1 MVFEGKIIRVL
12 PTRGGV
18 SERTG
23 NQWKALPFV
32 FSYYEPGQERVD
44 DRVLL
49 ETFDTNVMAQIAQYC
64 VKGQDSKAVVEN
76 GSLKLTGQIPCKIGF
91 GHKVKDVK
99 NKQGDTVTLNEMR
112 IYSIEIGTA
121 SQQQPAA
128 QQPQAPF
135 PPQTRMGTPSLL
147 KNAPS

>member
-64 VKGQDSKAVVEN
+64 VKGQDGKAVVEN

-91 GHKVKDVK
+91 GHKVRDFQ
-99 NKQGDTVTLNEMR
+99 NKQGEMVTINELR
-112 IYSIEIGTA
+112 IYSIEIGIA

-128 QQPQAPF
+128 QSAPQSQAPF
-135 PPQTRMGTPSLL
+135 PPQTEENDDLPF
-147 KNAPS
+147 

>member
-64 VKGQDSKAVVEN
+64 VKGQDGKAVVEN
-76 GSLKLTGQIPCKIGF
+76 GRLKMTGDIPCKIGF

-99 NKQGDTVTLNEMR
+99 NKQGDMVTLNELR

-128 QQPQAPF
+128 QQQQQSQAPF
-135 PPQTRMGTPSLL
+135 PPQ
-147 KNAPS
+147 APADDDDLPF

>member
-49 ETFDTNVMAQIAQYC
+49 ETFDMNVMAQIAQYC

-91 GHKVKDVK
+91 GHKVRDFQ
-99 NKQGDTVTLNEMR
+99 NKQGEMVTINELR

-121 SQQQPAA
+121 SQQQQAA
-128 QQPQAPF
+128 QQPQQSQAPF
-135 PPQTRMGTPSLL
+135 PPQ
-147 KNAPS
+147 APADDDDLPF

>member
-12 PTRGGV
+12 PTRGGG

-64 VKGQDSKAVVEN
+64 VKGQDGKAVVEN

-128 QQPQAPF
+128 QQQQQSKAPF
-135 PPQTRMGTPSLL
+135 PPQ
-147 KNAPS
+147 APADDDDLPF

>member
-49 ETFDTNVMAQIAQYC
+49 ETFDTNVMAQIGKYC
-64 VKGQDSKAVVEN
+64 VKGEDGKAVVEN

-91 GHKVKDVK
+91 GHKVREFQ
-99 NKQGDTVTLNEMR
+99 NKHGETVTINELR

-128 QQPQAPF
+128 QLAPQSQAPF
-135 PPQTRMGTPSLL
+135 PPQTEENDDLPF
-147 KNAPS
+147 

>member
-64 VKGQDSKAVVEN
+64 VKGQDGKAVVEN

-99 NKQGDTVTLNEMR
+99 NKQGDTVTVNELR

-128 QQPQAPF
+128 QQQQQSKAPF
-135 PPQTRMGTPSLL
+135 PPQ
-147 KNAPS
+147 APADDDDLPF

>member
-64 VKGQDSKAVVEN
+64 VKGQDGKAVVEN

-91 GHKVKDVK
+91 GHKVREFQ
-99 NKQGDTVTLNEMR
+99 NKQGETVTVNELR

-128 QQPQAPF
+128 QQPQQSQAPF
-135 PPQTRMGTPSLL
+135 QPQTPADDDDL
-147 KNAPS
+147 PF

>member
-49 ETFDTNVMAQIAQYC
+49 ETFDINVMAQIAQYC
-64 VKGQDSKAVVEN
+64 VKGQDGKAVVEN
-76 GSLKLTGQIPCKIGF
+76 GRLKMTGDIPCKIGF

-99 NKQGDTVTLNEMR
+99 NKQGDMVTLNELR

-128 QQPQAPF
+128 QQPQQSQAPF
-135 PPQTRMGTPSLL
+135 PPQTEENDDLPF
-147 KNAPS
+147 

>member
-64 VKGQDSKAVVEN
+64 VKGQDGKAVVEN
-76 GSLKLTGQIPCKIGF
+76 GSVKMTGQIPCKIGF
-91 GHKVKDVK
+91 GHKVRDFQ
-99 NKQGDTVTLNEMR
+99 NKQGETVTVNELR

-128 QQPQAPF
+128 QQQPQAPF
-135 PPQTRMGTPSLL
+135 PPQ
-147 KNAPS
+147 APADDDDLPF

>member
-64 VKGQDSKAVVEN
+64 VKGQDGKAVVEN
-76 GSLKLTGQIPCKIGF
+76 GRLKMTGDIPCKIGF
-91 GHKVKDVK
+91 GHKVREFQ
-99 NKQGDTVTLNEMR
+99 NKQGETVTVNELR
-112 IYSIEIGTA
+112 IYSIEIGIA

-128 QQPQAPF
+128 QSAPQSQAPF
-135 PPQTRMGTPSLL
+135 PPQTEENDDLPF
-147 KNAPS
+147 

>member
-64 VKGQDSKAVVEN
+64 VKGDDGKAVVEN
-76 GSLKLTGQIPCKIGF
+76 GSLKMTGQIPCKIGF
-91 GHKVKDVK
+91 EHKVREFQ
-99 NKQGDTVTLNEMR
+99 NKQGETVTVNELR
-112 IYSIEIGTA
+112 IYSIEIGAA

-128 QQPQAPF
+128 QQPQQSQAPF
-135 PPQTRMGTPSLL
+135 TPQTPADDDGLPF
-147 KNAPS
+147 

>member
-49 ETFDTNVMAQIAQYC
+49 ETFDTNVMVQIAKYC
-64 VKGQDSKAVVEN
+64 VKGDDGKAVVEN

-91 GHKVKDVK
+91 GHKVREFQ
-99 NKQGDTVTLNEMR
+99 NKQGETVTINELR
-112 IYSIEIGTA
+112 IYSIEIGAA

-128 QQPQAPF
+128 QPAPQSQAPF
-135 PPQTRMGTPSLL
+135 TPHTEENDDL
-147 KNAPS
+147 PF

>member
-91 GHKVKDVK
+91 GHKVRDFQ
-99 NKQGDTVTLNEMR
+99 NKQGEMVTINELR

-121 SQQQPAA
+121 SQQQQAA
-128 QQPQAPF
+128 QQPQQSQAPF
-135 PPQTRMGTPSLL
+135 PPQTEENDDLQF
-147 KNAPS
+147 

>member
-91 GHKVKDVK
+91 GHKVRDFQ
-99 NKQGDTVTLNEMR
+99 NKQGEMVTINELR

-121 SQQQPAA
+121 SQQQQAA
-128 QQPQAPF
+128 QQPQQSQAPV
-135 PPQTRMGTPSLL
+135 PPQTEENDDLPF
-147 KNAPS
+147 

>member
-91 GHKVKDVK
+91 GHKVRDFQ
-99 NKQGDTVTLNEMR
+99 NKQGEMVTINELR
-112 IYSIEIGTA
+112 IYSIEIGIA

-128 QQPQAPF
+128 QSAPQSQAPF
-135 PPQTRMGTPSLL
+135 PPQTEENDDLPF
-147 KNAPS
+147 

>member
-1 MVFEGKIIRVL
+1 ML

-49 ETFDTNVMAQIAQYC
+49 ETFDTNVMVQIAKYC
-64 VKGQDSKAVVEN
+64 VKGDDGKAVVEN

-91 GHKVKDVK
+91 GHKVREFQ
-99 NKQGDTVTLNEMR
+99 NKQGETVTINELR
-112 IYSIEIGTA
+112 IYSIEIGAA

-128 QQPQAPF
+128 QPAPQSQAPF
-135 PPQTRMGTPSLL
+135 TPQTEENDDLPF
-147 KNAPS
+147 

>member
-64 VKGQDSKAVVEN
+64 VKGQDGKAVVEN

-99 NKQGDTVTLNEMR
+99 NKQGDTVTLNELR

-128 QQPQAPF
+128 QQQQQSQAQF
-135 PPQTRMGTPSLL
+135 PPQAHTDDDDLPF
-147 KNAPS
+147 

>member
-23 NQWKALPFV
+23 NQWKALPFM

-64 VKGQDSKAVVEN
+64 VKGQDGKAVVEN

-91 GHKVKDVK
+91 GHKVREFQ
-99 NKQGDTVTLNEMR
+99 NKQGETVSINELR
-112 IYSIEIGTA
+112 IYSIEIGA
-121 SQQQPAA
+121 AAQQQPAA
-128 QQPQAPF
+128 QQQSQAPF
-135 PPQTRMGTPSLL
+135 PPQ
-147 KNAPS
+147 APAEDDDLPF

>member
-91 GHKVKDVK
+91 GHKVRDFQ
-99 NKQGDTVTLNEMR
+99 NKQGEMVTINELR

-121 SQQQPAA
+121 SQQQQAA
-128 QQPQAPF
+128 QQPQQSQAPF
-135 PPQTRMGTPSLL
+135 PPQAHADDDDLPF
-147 KNAPS
+147 

>member
-64 VKGQDSKAVVEN
+64 VKGQDGKAVIEN
-76 GSLKLTGQIPCKIGF
+76 GSVKLAGQIPCKIGF
-91 GHKVKDVK
+91 GHKVREFQ
-99 NKQGDTVTLNEMR
+99 NRQGETVTVNELR

-121 SQQQPAA
+121 SQQQPTA
-128 QQPQAPF
+128 QHPQQSQAPF
-135 PPQTRMGTPSLL
+135 PPQTEENDDLPF
-147 KNAPS
+147 

>member
-1 MVFEGKIIRVL
+1 ML

-49 ETFDTNVMAQIAQYC
+49 ETFDINVMAQIAQYC
-64 VKGQDSKAVVEN
+64 VKGQDGKAVVEN
-76 GSLKLTGQIPCKIGF
+76 GRLKMTGDIPCKIGF

-99 NKQGDTVTLNEMR
+99 NKQGDMVTLNELR

-128 QQPQAPF
+128 QQPQQSQAPF
-135 PPQTRMGTPSLL
+135 PPQTEENDDLPF
-147 KNAPS
+147 

>member
-1 MVFEGKIIRVL
+1 ML

-64 VKGQDSKAVVEN
+64 VKGHDGKAVVEN

-91 GHKVKDVK
+91 GHKVREFQ
-99 NKQGDTVTLNEMR
+99 NKQGETVTVNELR

-128 QQPQAPF
+128 QQQQQSQAPF
-135 PPQTRMGTPSLL
+135 PPQAQTDDDGLPF
-147 KNAPS
+147 

>member
-49 ETFDTNVMAQIAQYC
+49 ETFDINLMAQIAQYC

-99 NKQGDTVTLNEMR
+99 IHDE
-112 IYSIEIGTA
+112 IYGSDHCPVELI
-121 SQQQPAA
+121 
-128 QQPQAPF
+128 
-135 PPQTRMGTPSLL
+135 L
-147 KNAPS
+147 K

>member
-49 ETFDTNVMAQIAQYC
+49 ETFDTNVMVQIAKYC
-64 VKGQDSKAVVEN
+64 VKGDDGKAVVEN

-91 GHKVKDVK
+91 GHKVREFQ
-99 NKQGDTVTLNEMR
+99 NKQGETVTINELR
-112 IYSIEIGTA
+112 IYSIEIGAA

-128 QQPQAPF
+128 QPAPQSQAPF
-135 PPQTRMGTPSLL
+135 SVP
-147 KNAPS
+147 

>member
-64 VKGQDSKAVVEN
+64 VKGQDGKAVVEN
-76 GSLKLTGQIPCKIGF
+76 GSVKMTGQIPCKIGF
-91 GHKVKDVK
+91 GHKVRDFQ
-99 NKQGDTVTLNEMR
+99 NKQGETVTVNELR

-128 QQPQAPF
+128 QQQQQSQAPF
-135 PPQTRMGTPSLL
+135 PPQAQADDDDLPF
-147 KNAPS
+147 

>member
-49 ETFDTNVMAQIAQYC
+49 ETFDTNVMAQIGKYC
-64 VKGQDSKAVVEN
+64 VKGDDGKAVVEN

-91 GHKVKDVK
+91 GHKVREFQ
-99 NKQGDTVTLNEMR
+99 NKQGETVTINELR

-128 QQPQAPF
+128 QPAP
-135 PPQTRMGTPSLL
+135 
-147 KNAPS
+147 

>member
-64 VKGQDSKAVVEN
+64 VKGQDGKAVVEN

-128 QQPQAPF
+128 QQQQQSKAPF
-135 PPQTRMGTPSLL
+135 PPQ
-147 KNAPS
+147 APADDDDLPF

>member
-49 ETFDTNVMAQIAQYC
+49 ETFDTNVMAQIGKYC
-64 VKGQDSKAVVEN
+64 VKGQDGKVIVEN
-76 GSLKLTGQIPCKIGF
+76 GYVKTTSDIPCKIGF
-91 GHKVKDVK
+91 GHKVREYEGKSY
-99 NKQGDTVTLNEMR
+99 NELR
-112 IYSIEIGTA
+112 IYSIEIGTNTH
-121 SQQQPAA
+121 SQQPFAPQ
-128 QQPQAPF
+128 QAPF
-135 PPQTRMGTPSLL
+135 QPQPEENDDL
-147 KNAPS
+147 PF

>member
-64 VKGQDSKAVVEN
+64 VKGQDGKAVVEN

-91 GHKVKDVK
+91 GHKVREFQ
-99 NKQGDTVTLNEMR
+99 NKQGETVTVNELR

-128 QQPQAPF
+128 QQQQQSQAPF
-135 PPQTRMGTPSLL
+135 PPQAQADDDDLPF
-147 KNAPS
+147 

>member
-64 VKGQDSKAVVEN
+64 VKGQDGKAVVEN
-76 GSLKLTGQIPCKIGF
+76 GRLKMTGDIPCKIGF
-91 GHKVKDVK
+91 GHKVKNVK
-99 NKQGDTVTLNEMR
+99 NKQGDMVTLNELR

-128 QQPQAPF
+128 QQQQQSQAPF
-135 PPQTRMGTPSLL
+135 PPQ
-147 KNAPS
+147 APADDDDLPF

>member
-128 QQPQAPF
+128 QQQQQSQAPF
-135 PPQTRMGTPSLL
+135 PPQAQTDDDGLPF
-147 KNAPS
+147 

>member
-49 ETFDTNVMAQIAQYC
+49 ETFDTNVMAKIAKYC
-64 VKGQDSKAVVEN
+64 VKGEDGKAVVEN

-91 GHKVKDVK
+91 GHKVREFQ
-99 NKQGDTVTLNEMR
+99 NKQGETVTINELR
-112 IYSIEIGTA
+112 IYSIEIGAA

-128 QQPQAPF
+128 QPAPQSQAPF
-135 PPQTRMGTPSLL
+135 PPQTEENDDLPF
-147 KNAPS
+147 

>member
-32 FSYYEPGQERVD
+32 FSYYEPGQERVN

-64 VKGQDSKAVVEN
+64 VKGQDGKAVVEN
-76 GSLKLTGQIPCKIGF
+76 GSLKMTSQIPCKIGF
-91 GHKVKDVK
+91 GHKVRDFQ
-99 NKQGDTVTLNEMR
+99 NKQG
-112 IYSIEIGTA
+112 
-121 SQQQPAA
+121 
-128 QQPQAPF
+128 
-135 PPQTRMGTPSLL
+135 
-147 KNAPS
+147 

>member
-64 VKGQDSKAVVEN
+64 VKGQDGKAVVEN

-91 GHKVKDVK
+91 GHKVREFQ
-99 NKQGDTVTLNEMR
+99 NKQGEMVTVNELR
-112 IYSIEIGTA
+112 IYSIEIGIA

-128 QQPQAPF
+128 QPAQQSQAPF
-135 PPQTRMGTPSLL
+135 PPQTEENDDLPF
-147 KNAPS
+147 

>member
-1 MVFEGKIIRVL
+1 ML

-64 VKGQDSKAVVEN
+64 VKGQDGKAVVEN

-128 QQPQAPF
+128 QQQQQSKAPF
-135 PPQTRMGTPSLL
+135 PPQ
-147 KNAPS
+147 APADDDDLPF

>member
-64 VKGQDSKAVVEN
+64 VKGHDGKAVVEN

-91 GHKVKDVK
+91 GHKVREFQ
-99 NKQGDTVTLNEMR
+99 NKQGETVTVNELR

-128 QQPQAPF
+128 QQQQQSQAPF
-135 PPQTRMGTPSLL
+135 PPQ
-147 KNAPS
+147 APADDDDLPF

>member
-23 NQWKALPFV
+23 NQWKALPFM

-64 VKGQDSKAVVEN
+64 VKGQDGKAVVEN
-76 GSLKLTGQIPCKIGF
+76 GSLKMTGQIPCKIGF
-91 GHKVKDVK
+91 EHKVREFQ
-99 NKQGDTVTLNEMR
+99 NKQGETVTVNELR
-112 IYSIEIGTA
+112 IYSIEIGAA

-128 QQPQAPF
+128 QQPQQSQAPF
-135 PPQTRMGTPSLL
+135 TPQTPADDDDL
-147 KNAPS
+147 PF

>member
-49 ETFDTNVMAQIAQYC
+49 ETFDTNVMVQIAKYC
-64 VKGQDSKAVVEN
+64 VKGDDGKAVVEN

-91 GHKVKDVK
+91 GHKVREFQ
-99 NKQGDTVTLNEMR
+99 NKQGETVTINELR
-112 IYSIEIGTA
+112 IYSIEIGAA

-128 QQPQAPF
+128 QPAPQSQAPF
-135 PPQTRMGTPSLL
+135 TPQTEENDDLPF
-147 KNAPS
+147 

>member
-1 MVFEGKIIRVL
+1 MVFEGKLIRVL

-49 ETFDTNVMAQIAQYC
+49 ETFDTNVMAQIGKYC
-64 VKGQDSKAVVEN
+64 VKGDDGKAVVEN

-91 GHKVKDVK
+91 GHKVREFQ
-99 NKQGDTVTLNEMR
+99 NKQGETVTVNELR
-112 IYSIEIGTA
+112 IYSIEIGIA

-128 QQPQAPF
+128 QPAPQSQAPF
-135 PPQTRMGTPSLL
+135 PP
-147 KNAPS
+147 